1 MTEERPPG
9 PGLAML
15 VVPMPGSVRPPT
27 DSAAAMIAWLS
38 VHGAPRTAEVLRRLQ
53 RHAWAIEPP
62 DSDCRHP
69 DRAVGHRSLRRR
81 RAGARRGPPLPRTRE
96 RPHALGARRPA
107 RRGDVAAVRRA
118 ARALSGPG
126 LGGAHGGRKPGPRVP
141 DPRRTGHH
149 KPRLRASWLRSR
161 ASCSGAVRV
170 RSSSMCSSSRT
181 ARR

>member
-1 MTEERPPG
+1 MTEELPHE

-27 DSAAAMIAWLS
+27 DCAAAMIAWLS
-38 VHGAPRTAEVLRRLQ
+38 VHGAPRTAGVLRRLR

-62 DSDCRHP
+62 DP
-69 DRAVGHRSLRRR
+69 DAATQTELWATARFADVDQARAAARPYHRRVNDLVAGRPPTGPPRRR
-81 RAGARRGPPLPRTRE
+81 G
-96 RPHALGARRPA
+96 
-107 RRGDVAAVRRA
+107 AVRRP
-118 ARALSGPG
+118 ARALSGPD
-126 LGGAHGGRKPGPRVP
+126 LGEAHGGRKPGPQVF
-141 DPRRTGHH
+141 DPWRTGRH